1 MALSN
6 AGDGWTM
13 VGTRGLAL
21 SRETGSG
28 DLEFPEVVDL
38 DDPSGPSARTHELLW
53 GSLSSVGFVP
63 DSDVLLVNTDSGA
76 MPPRSRTTLRAPT
89 PNPDDYSW
97 VNPVYL
103 DTPSGRVDTEQLA
116 YITGVAGNDDHA
128 ILLCDSHERVYGN
141 APRSFYFYD
150 WVVRNGGVEIPS

>member
-38 DDPSGPSARTHELLW
+38 DDPSGPSAQIHELLW

-76 MPPRSRTTLRAPT
+76 MPPRSRTTLREPVPT
-89 PNPDDYSW
+89 PDELSW
-97 VNPVYL
+97 VDSVYSE
-103 DTPSGRVDTEQLA
+103 TPSKQV
-116 YITGVAGNDDHA
+116 
-128 ILLCDSHERVYGN
+128 
-141 APRSFYFYD
+141 
-150 WVVRNGGVEIPS
+150 